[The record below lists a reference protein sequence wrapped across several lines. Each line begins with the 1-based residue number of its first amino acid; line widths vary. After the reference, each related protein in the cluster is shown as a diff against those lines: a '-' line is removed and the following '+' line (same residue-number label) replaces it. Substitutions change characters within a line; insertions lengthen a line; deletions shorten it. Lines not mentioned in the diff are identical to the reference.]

1 MALTCPSCR
10 HPVEP
15 SAEDGAQRIR
25 CGNCGAWVP
34 VAPVATPPDTTPA
47 AAVAVAVA
55 PLAQPYQPSAS
66 PQSATGI
73 ASLVCSLIFFV
84 PLVTQAL
91 GLGFGVYALVRKAPD
106 GRRPPAAW
114 AGVLLSLLIGTG
126 WTLLLVN
133 FSRIVAGSGGVV
145 TPYAGT
151 PYGYGGSDGSQADMQ
166 ARRRQ
171 TIESGLERIGQAL
184 AAYRRDMRR
193 WPQQLDA
200 LAPTYLSKKVLD
212 DLDPDRGPTANR
224 LVTFLADVDPAAD
237 PPEDVVAYSVRIEY
251 DDFRGRLEQPQRF
264 VLRLNGQVEALK
276 ATAVE
281 ESLLRRGHRSTDAP
295 APE

>member
-15 SAEDGAQRIR
+15 SMEDGPQRVK
-25 CGNCGAWVP
+25 CENCGAWVP
-34 VAPVATPPDTTPA
+34 VAPVTAPPDTTPVA
-47 AAVAVAVA
+47 AA

-66 PQSATGI
+66 PQSAAGI
-73 ASLVCSLIFFV
+73 ASLVCSLIFFI

-91 GLGFGVYALVRKAPD
+91 GLGFGVYALVRKPPD

-133 FSRIVAGSGGVV
+133 FSTMIPGGGRAA
-145 TPYAGT
+145 TPYMGT
-151 PYGYGGSDGSQADMQ
+151 PYGSYGGSDRSQADKQ

-171 TIESGLERIGQAL
+171 KIESGLERIGQAL

-193 WPQQLDA
+193 WPQRLDA
-200 LAPTYLSKKVLD
+200 LAPTYLSRKVLD
-212 DLDPDRGPTANR
+212 DLDPDRGPTDNR
-224 LVTFLADVDPAAD
+224 LVTLLTDVDPGAD
-237 PPEDVVAYSVRIEY
+237 PPEKVVAYSVRIEY
-251 DDFRGRLEQPQRF
+251 NDFRERLEQPQRL
-264 VLRLNGQVEALK
+264 VLHLNGQVQALK

-281 ESLLRRGHRSTDAP
+281 ESLLRRGHRPTDAP